1 MAIKKSI
8 INTIIKE
15 QEDDFGGIIM
25 PSIWG
30 VNNGYNVENKK
41 ISSKITFKLGE
52 KFKGTITAKGEGNE
66 VTIKT
71 SDGWQ
76 FKAEIDGNVD
86 LENGKNLKF
95 EVSDFKDGKVKL
107 KVVSEEA
114 KSSGDTIKDN
124 LDEIIKKEGLSKDDE
139 KLLREMVKR
148 DIPLTK
154 ENIKKFKSIIQ
165 FSEKLNINPKEG
177 EDFILK
183 YLQSKGVNLK
193 SPEGQ
198 KINNMLKNFF
208 NSFKTMSKEDIMIF
222 LENNID
228 LTKENIDSFNR
239 LFKEEGGVS
248 NLFKK
253 LATKLIE
260 SPDIL
265 KDISLK
271 EESELGKNIF
281 LKEEIGLGKE
291 SIKSEVNP
299 KNIQNINEDET
310 NLKENTNYS
319 KNAEKI
325 NSAFSKAYEGSGKV
339 SVLEILKSIVSEE
352 GSKDLTNI
360 TKGILTSSV
369 KTNSNISNE
378 ELNKVQNIL
387 SNINDDE
394 FIEVLKNNLGEE
406 KSVYDFTKKDF
417 EKSLNNI
424 FKNEIKLTEPQFN
437 SIKAVINEKI
447 DLSSLITE
455 ENKNILLDDGNN
467 TETVDKEIKNL
478 NNTNFLEK
486 DTNITLNSDS
496 TLNSKSTLNATSKVD
511 STILKDTNLN
521 NLENEIKSLEEL
533 ISPKAK
539 EEIKEALLKGMQ
551 SKDIVRLEAESKINV
566 MKDIITK
573 TLKGLDTSASEKVM
587 QLIKENINDFKVFN
601 SISNEYYY
609 LDLPIQREE
618 REYPC
623 KLIIKDDRKEG
634 KKIDKTNVK
643 LVVSV
648 KTINLGII
656 DSYLTINNK
665 NLKVNLQC
673 ENEYVTLLKTG
684 REALEEGLKTL
695 GFYPSIDVSMR
706 EKEVSLSDCREFFA
720 DDNNRALDIMV

>member
-52 KFKGTITAKGEGNE
+52 KFKGKITAKGEGNE

-76 FKAEIDGNVD
+76 FKAEIDGDVD

-114 KSSGDTIKDN
+114 KPSLDTIKDN

-139 KLLREMVKR
+139 KLLREMIKR

-183 YLQSKGVNLK
+183 YLQSKGIDLK

-198 KINNMLKNFF
+198 KINDLLKNFF
-208 NSFKTMSKEDIMIF
+208 SSFKTMSKEDIMIF

-228 LTKENIDSFNR
+228 LTKENIDSFNK
-239 LFKEEGGVS
+239 LFKEDGGVS
-248 NLFKK
+248 NLFKELGK
-253 LATKLIE
+253 KLIE
-260 SPDIL
+260 NPEIL

-271 EESELGKNIF
+271 EESELAKEIKN
-281 LKEEIGLGKE
+281 GD
-291 SIKSEVNP
+291 VNP
-299 KNIQNINEDET
+299 KNIQTTKDIEG
-310 NLKENTNYS
+310 NLKENTS
-319 KNAEKI
+319 TLKNTENI
-325 NSAFSKAYEGSGKV
+325 NSALSKVYEGSGKV
-339 SVLEILKSIVSEE
+339 SVLEILKNIVSES
-352 GSKDLTNI
+352 GSKDLTNL
-360 TKGILTSSV
+360 TKDILSKDIKNNSS
-369 KTNSNISNE
+369 IGNE
-378 ELNKVQNIL
+378 DLNKIQNVL
-387 SNINDDE
+387 NNINDDE
-394 FIEVLKNNLGEE
+394 FIEVLKNNLGED
-406 KSVYDFTKKDF
+406 KSVYDFTKKDL
-417 EKSLNNI
+417 EKSLSNI
-424 FKNEIKLTEPQFN
+424 FKSDIKLTEAEFS
-437 SIKAVINEKI
+437 SIKSVINEKV

-455 ENKNILLDDGNN
+455 ENKNILLEDGNN
-467 TETVDKEIKNL
+467 TEAVDTEDYNL
-478 NNTNFLEK
+478 KLLNK
-486 DTNITLNSDS
+486 DSSSGLKPDS
-496 TLNSKSTLNATSKVD
+496 KLD
-511 STILKDTNLN
+511 STILKDSNLK
-521 NLENEIKSLEEL
+521 NLENEIKSLEDL

-539 EEIKEALLKGMQ
+539 DEIKEALLKGMQ
-551 SKDIVRLEAESKINV
+551 SKDIVRLEAEAKIDV
-566 MKDIITK
+566 MKDIINK

-587 QLIKENINDFKVFN
+587 QLIKENISDFKVFN

-623 KLIIKDDRKEG
+623 KLIIKDDRKDG

-648 KTINLGII
+648 KTINLGMI
-656 DSYLTINNK
+656 DSYLTVNSK
-665 NLKVNLQC
+665 NLKVDLKC

-684 REALEEGLKTL
+684 REALVEGLKTL
-695 GFYPSIDVSMR
+695 GFYPSIEVSMK

>member
-1 MAIKKSI
+1 MAIKKSL

-52 KFKGTITAKGEGNE
+52 KFKGKITAKGEGNE

-124 LDEIIKKEGLSKDDE
+124 LEEIIKKEGLSKDDE
-139 KLLREMVKR
+139 KLLREMIKR

-183 YLQSKGVNLK
+183 YLQSKGIDLK

-198 KINNMLKNFF
+198 KINEMLKNFF
-208 NSFKTMSKEDIMIF
+208 GSFKTMSKEDIMIF

-228 LTKENIDSFNR
+228 LTKENIDSFNK
-239 LFKEEGGVS
+239 LFKEESGVS
-248 NLFKK
+248 NLFKELGK
-253 LATKLIE
+253 KLIE
-260 SPDIL
+260 NSDIL
-265 KDISLK
+265 KNISLK
-271 EESELGKNIF
+271 EEGEP
-281 LKEEIGLGKE
+281 GKE
-291 SIKSEVNP
+291 NIKGDVNP
-299 KNIQNINEDET
+299 KNIQTLNENET
-310 NLKENTNYS
+310 NIKENMNSS
-319 KNAEKI
+319 KNAENI
-325 NSAFSKAYEGSGKV
+325 NSALSKAYEGSSKV
-339 SVLEILKSIVSEE
+339 SVLEILKNIVSES

-360 TKGILTSSV
+360 TKDIL
-369 KTNSNISNE
+369 SNE
-378 ELNKVQNIL
+378 IKSNNGIGNAELNKIQNIL
-387 SNINDDE
+387 SSINDDE
-394 FIEVLKNNLGEE
+394 FIEVLKNNLGED
-406 KSVYDFTKKDF
+406 KSVYDFTKSDL
-417 EKSLNNI
+417 EKSLSNI
-424 FKNEIKLTEPQFN
+424 FKSDIKLTEPGF
-437 SIKAVINEKI
+437 SAIKSVINEKV

-467 TETVDKEIKNL
+467 TEAVGKEIKDL
-478 NNTNFLEK
+478 NNSNILEK
-486 DTNITLNSDS
+486 DTNSLLNS
-496 TLNSKSTLNATSKVD
+496 NSKGE
-511 STILKDTNLN
+511 STISKDINLK
-521 NLENEIKSLEEL
+521 NLENEIKSLEDL

-551 SKDIVRLEAESKINV
+551 SKDIVRLEAEAKIDV
-566 MKDIITK
+566 MKDIINK

-623 KLIIKDDRKEG
+623 KLIIKDDRKDG

-648 KTINLGII
+648 KTINLGMI
-656 DSYLTINNK
+656 DSYLTVNNK
-665 NLKVNLQC
+665 NLKVDLKC
-673 ENEYVTLLKTG
+673 ENNYVTLLKTG
-684 REALEEGLKTL
+684 REALIEGLKTL
-695 GFYPSIDVSMR
+695 GFNPSIDVSMR
-706 EKEVSLSDCREFFA
+706 GKEVSLSDCREFFA